1 MSEQYLWLAIALY
14 AGWGS
19 AFALAVRRGARLS
32 LIEYFL
38 AGRKLHW
45 LVAALSYG
53 ATTYS
58 AFMMLG
64 LVGLTYRGGV
74 GALGFELIYLSGLFW
89 AVLVGPKFWEAGK
102 RHGCVSPG
110 EVLSLEYQNPLVGT
124 LYALIVSGFLIPYT
138 SVQLTGI
145 GYLLE
150 VLSRGKIG
158 YPVGLLL
165 ALCFIILWTSI
176 AGLRSVA
183 ATDALQAGIMMVSSI
198 ALVFFVVVRLLGG
211 FSVFFHTVE
220 TTHPQ
225 WLSVP
230 GNGFFTFRTFL
241 NLSLPWFFFSIS
253 NPQVFQRLLVPA
265 NLREMRKTITGFLG
279 YGFVYTLITVTLGFG
294 ALVLLPGLKNPDLAT
309 PTLLLEFPI
318 PSWIALFVVVGIIS
332 AAVSTADSI
341 ILTLSS
347 LFLQDILPKGISE
360 QKRLLFAQLL
370 FIPLLCL
377 AVFFFALG
385 RFNLIALLSVT
396 SSLGLLSVV
405 PTIVGTFFS
414 RRKSDRAALLSM
426 VLGAVLALLQL
437 AGVRIFGGWTAPSV
451 LGVASGVYLL
461 TGFLAPREHPPQRE
475 GQKCNRRGTQA

>member
-1 MSEQYLWLAIALY
+1 MSEYLLFLAIALY

-19 AFALAVRRGARLS
+19 AFALAVRKGARLS
-32 LIEYFL
+32 LVEYFL

-45 LVAALSYG
+45 LIASLSYS

-89 AVLVGPKFWEAGK
+89 AVLVGPTFWKLGK
-102 RHGCVSPG
+102 TWGCVSPG
-110 EVLSLEYQNPLVGT
+110 EVLRVKYRSRLVGT
-124 LYALIVSGFLIPYT
+124 TYALISCGFLIPYT

-150 VLSRGKIG
+150 VLSRGRIHYFQG
-158 YPVGLLL
+158 VLL
-165 ALCFIILWTSI
+165 ATFFIILWTAV

-183 ATDALQAGIMMVSSI
+183 VTDSLQAGIMMVSSL
-198 ALVFFVVVRLLGG
+198 AFVLFLVHRFFGG
-211 FSVFFHTVE
+211 FAGLFHAVE

-225 WLSVP
+225 WLTVP
-230 GNGFFTFRTFL
+230 GNGFFTFRTFV

-253 NPQVFQRLLVPA
+253 NPQVLQRLLVPA
-265 NLREMRKTITGFLG
+265 SLQEMRKTITGFLG
-279 YGFVYTLITVTLGFG
+279 YGFTYTIITVTLGFA
-294 ALVLLPGLKNPDLAT
+294 ALILLPGLPNPDLAT
-309 PTLLLEFPI
+309 PRLLLEFSV
-318 PSWIALFVVVGIIS
+318 PSWVVLFVVIGILS

-347 LFLQDILPKGISE
+347 LFLQDILPERIPEKT
-360 QKRLLFAQLL
+360 KLFLAQYV
-370 FIPLLCL
+370 FIPLLCGTIFL
-377 AVFFFALG
+377 FSLG

-405 PTIVGTFFS
+405 PTILGVLTKGE
-414 RRKSDRAALLSM
+414 KSPKAAILSM
-426 VLGAVLALLQL
+426 LSGALVVLIQL
-437 AGVRIFGGWTAPSV
+437 AGVHLFRGWTAPSA
-451 LGVASGVYLL
+451 LAVAFGVY
-461 TGFLAPREHPPQRE
+461 FLVQVMDAPR
-475 GQKCNRRGTQA
+475 

>member
-1 MSEQYLWLAIALY
+1 MSEYLFFFALLLY

-19 AFALAVRRGARLS
+19 AFALAVRKGARLS
-32 LIEYFL
+32 LVEYFL

-45 LVAALSYG
+45 LIAALSYG

-89 AVLVGPKFWEAGK
+89 AILVGPRFWELGK
-102 RHGCVSPG
+102 TAGCVSPG
-110 EVLSLEYQNPLVGT
+110 EVLRVAYQSRLVGT
-124 LYALIVSGFLIPYT
+124 VYALLACGFLIPYT

-150 VLSRGKIG
+150 VLSRGRVS
-158 YPVGLLL
+158 YLAGLLI
-165 ALCFIILWTSI
+165 ATCFIILWTAV

-183 ATDALQAGIMMVSSI
+183 VTDSLQAGVMMVSSLAFVLFI
-198 ALVFFVVVRLLGG
+198 VFRLLGG
-211 FSVFFHTVE
+211 FGNFFHTVE

-225 WLSVP
+225 WLTVP
-230 GNGFFTFRTFL
+230 GNGFFTFRTFV

-253 NPQVFQRLLVPA
+253 NPQVLQRLLVPA
-265 NLREMRKTITGFLG
+265 NLGEMRKTITGFLG
-279 YGFVYTLITVTLGFG
+279 YGFAYTLITVTVGFA
-294 ALVLLPGLKNPDLAT
+294 ALVLLPGLSNPDLAT
-309 PTLLLEFPI
+309 PRLLLEFPI
-318 PSWIALFVVVGIIS
+318 PSWIGLFVVVGIIS

-347 LFLQDILPKGISE
+347 MFLQDILPERIPERTKLSLA
-360 QKRLLFAQLL
+360 QFLFV
-370 FIPLLCL
+370 PLLCGV
-377 AVFFFALG
+377 VFLFALG

-405 PTIVGTFFS
+405 PTVLGVLAKTP
-414 RRKSDRAALLSM
+414 RNPQAAILSM
-426 VLGAVLALLQL
+426 LSGGGLVLLQL
-437 AGVRIFGGWTAPSV
+437 AGVNLFRGWTAPAT
-451 LGVASGVYLL
+451 LAVASFVYLL
-461 TGFLAPREHPPQRE
+461 TQGVGGPQRGE
-475 GQKCNRRGTQA
+475 RTRIPRGPQR

>member
-1 MSEQYLWLAIALY
+1 MGERLLLLAIALY

-19 AFALAVRRGARLS
+19 TFALAVRKGARLS

-45 LVAALSYG
+45 FIASLSYS

-89 AVLVGPKFWEAGK
+89 AVLVGPKFWNLGK
-102 RHGCVSPG
+102 TLGCVSPG
-110 EVLSLEYQNPLVGT
+110 EVLRVKYGSRLVGT
-124 LYALIVSGFLIPYT
+124 VYAILSCGFLIPYT

-150 VLSRGKIG
+150 VLSQGEIS
-158 YPVGLLL
+158 YFQGLLL
-165 ALCFIILWTSI
+165 ATFFIILWTAV

-183 ATDALQAGIMMVSSI
+183 VTDSLQAGVMIVSSV
-198 ALVFFVVVRLLGG
+198 AFLLFLVYRFLGG
-211 FSVFFHTVE
+211 FAQLFHTVE

-225 WLSVP
+225 WLTVP
-230 GNGFFTFRTFL
+230 GNGFFTLRTFV

-253 NPQVFQRLLVPA
+253 NPQVLQRLLVPA
-265 NLREMRKTITGFLG
+265 NLREMRKTIVGFLG
-279 YGFVYTLITVTLGFG
+279 YGFTYTLITVILGFA
-294 ALVLLPGLKNPDLAT
+294 ALVLLPGLPNPDLAT
-309 PTLLLEFPI
+309 PRLLLEFPI
-318 PSWIALFVVVGIIS
+318 PSWIALFVIVGILS

-347 LFLQDILPKGISE
+347 MFLQDILPERTAERTK
-360 QKRLLFAQLL
+360 LLLAQYV
-370 FIPLLCL
+370 FIPLLCG

-405 PTIVGTFFS
+405 PAILGVLAEG
-414 RRKSDRAALLSM
+414 KKNPKAALASM
-426 VLGAVLALLQL
+426 LVGASVALIQL
-437 AGVRIFGGWTAPSV
+437 AGVPLFRGWTAPSV
-451 LGVASGVYLL
+451 LAVAWGV
-461 TGFLAPREHPPQRE
+461 FLAVEATGVPR
-475 GQKCNRRGTQA
+475 

>member
-1 MSEQYLWLAIALY
+1 MGERLLLLAIALY

-19 AFALAVRRGARLS
+19 TFALAVRKGARLS

-45 LVAALSYG
+45 FIASLSYS

-89 AVLVGPKFWEAGK
+89 AVLVGPKFWNLGK
-102 RHGCVSPG
+102 TLGCVSPG
-110 EVLSLEYQNPLVGT
+110 EVLRVKYGSRLVGT
-124 LYALIVSGFLIPYT
+124 VYAILSCGFLIPYT

-150 VLSRGKIG
+150 VLSQGEIS
-158 YPVGLLL
+158 YFQGLLL
-165 ALCFIILWTSI
+165 ATFFIILWTAV

-183 ATDALQAGIMMVSSI
+183 VTDSLQAGVMIVSSV
-198 ALVFFVVVRLLGG
+198 AFVLFLVYRFLGG
-211 FSVFFHTVE
+211 FAQLFHTVE

-225 WLSVP
+225 WLTVP
-230 GNGFFTFRTFL
+230 GNGFFTLRTFV

-253 NPQVFQRLLVPA
+253 NPQVLQRLLVPA
-265 NLREMRKTITGFLG
+265 NLREMRKTIVGFLG
-279 YGFVYTLITVTLGFG
+279 YGFTYTLITVILGFA
-294 ALVLLPGLKNPDLAT
+294 ALVLLPGLPNPDLAT
-309 PTLLLEFPI
+309 PRLLLEFPI
-318 PSWIALFVVVGIIS
+318 PSWIALFVIVGILS

-347 LFLQDILPKGISE
+347 MFLQDILPERTAERTK
-360 QKRLLFAQLL
+360 LLLAQYV
-370 FIPLLCL
+370 FIPLLCG

-405 PTIVGTFFS
+405 PAILGVLAEG
-414 RRKSDRAALLSM
+414 KKNPKAALASM
-426 VLGAVLALLQL
+426 LVGASVALIQL
-437 AGVRIFGGWTAPSV
+437 AGVPLFRGWTAPSV
-451 LGVASGVYLL
+451 LAVAWGVYLAVEA
-461 TGFLAPREHPPQRE
+461 TGVPR
-475 GQKCNRRGTQA
+475 